1 MHFVFPAA
9 SKLSAKPVRISLYPK
24 YASRYLTTSNIGHS
38 TLPSTCPVCEH
49 SPVAAAD
56 CKPNKSLRTTIK
68 VFLRTEEKKREALR
82 LKDDRNCSTSEEAIV
97 VAPSLVEDIPTAED
111 TRKTESAVVDVE
123 TGASQSLEQV
133 DEAFAT
139 VEELEVQKDVPK
151 QSIEVG

>member
-1 MHFVFPAA
+1 
-9 SKLSAKPVRISLYPK
+9 
-24 YASRYLTTSNIGHS
+24 
-38 TLPSTCPVCEH
+38 
-49 SPVAAAD
+49 
-56 CKPNKSLRTTIK
+56 LRTTIK